1 MKVAEL
7 TEPAANKSRG
17 ALRALVFCLSLA
29 VMIGITA
36 WPRLLAAT
44 QAQFSHNAAML
55 LLMGMSC
62 GFVYGIGFVPRLRL
76 WRWLFSAPAAL
87 GLMFWGVLLIYT

>member
-1 MKVAEL
+1 MSA
-7 TEPAANKSRG
+7 TEIVVRPKYQG

-36 WPRLLAAT
+36 WPHLLGAT
-44 QAQFSHNAAML
+44 QAEFSHNAAML

-87 GLMFWGVLLIYT
+87 GLMLAGVLLICT